1 MEAAGR
7 SGSEAEAY
15 SLGAS
20 TLSEREGTKLA
31 EIGRNAASDK
41 GRPTWSRV
49 FRVFRVFRQGLQGL

>member
-7 SGSEAEAY
+7 SGSEAEVY

-41 GRPTWSRV
+41 GT
-49 FRVFRVFRQGLQGL
+49 